1 MRRRTLLGGL
11 GGLGAVGLGGCLRLD
26 EGDPTST
33 ATEASTTDATTA
45 STTARTT
52 TQSGDDAAESDDDAD
67 VPETY
72 PTGMDD
78 EGVYAYLVDN
88 HVNTLVDTTFVE
100 NWTVANRTE
109 GETRKAVT
117 ATVDDGQAVMER
129 GIGVDLQVFYDSSGG
144 YWREDLGDGA
154 TYGKDRRAFEVPWV
168 TKSRELRQ
176 LIMAADWDA
185 PTPVEG
191 GFEIAAT
198 GTRDVQSLKRE
209 YAAASIESFEAD
221 GFVTA
226 EGVITDLTVSL
237 EFVHE
242 EEERLFEIR
251 TRHRVTDVGTASVT
265 EPSWLATARERAPDV
280 DVRIDDANEYVVFD
294 HQGGNPIEPETNVV
308 LYDRSERGGS
318 GNWGY
323 RGNDEPF
330 EAGETVYL
338 WMDQNDRLQWQR
350 GSRPAGANPQSL
362 DRELAFWMHRHGAEY
377 FGAVQL

>member
-11 GGLGAVGLGGCLRLD
+11 GGLGSVGLGGCLRLD
-26 EGDPTST
+26 EGGGTRT
-33 ATEASTTDATTA
+33 AIEASTTDATTV
-45 STTARTT
+45 STTQRTT
-52 TQSGDDAAESDDDAD
+52 TNGDDAVESDEEAAD
-67 VPETY
+67 VPDTY
-72 PTGMDD
+72 PTGMDE

-117 ATVDDGQAVMER
+117 ATVDDGRAVMER
-129 GIGVDLQVFYDSSGG
+129 GIGVDLKVFYDSSGG

-176 LIMAADWDA
+176 LFIAADWNA

-191 GFEIAAT
+191 GFEIAAA
-198 GTRDVQSLKRE
+198 GTTDVQSLKRE
-209 YAAASIESFEAD
+209 YDAASIESFEAD

-226 EGVITDLTVSL
+226 DGVVTDLTVSV

-242 EEERLFEIR
+242 EEDRLFEMR
-251 TRHRVTDVGTASVT
+251 TRHRVTDVGTASLA
-265 EPSWLATARERAPDV
+265 EPSWLSTARDRAPEV
-280 DVRIDDANEYVVFD
+280 DVRIDDANEYVVFE
-294 HQGGNPIEPETNVV
+294 HLGGNPIEPGTNVV

-323 RGNDEPF
+323 RDNDEPF

-338 WMDQNDRLQWQR
+338 WMEDGRLHWNH
-350 GSRPAGANPQSL
+350 GGRPSGASPKAL
-362 DRELAFWMHRHGAEY
+362 DRDLAFWMHRHGAEY
-377 FGAVQL
+377 FGNVEL